1 MPARGHRRSP
11 RATRTRLSDV
21 AVRVLSRCVC
31 RAPILC
37 LSCVAGAV
45 ACAALAVWGMPEA
58 LVLQTELESYRARGT
73 PRTTRAIAAALAT
86 LGSESAPMSSSTARQ
101 RRRRVLAVDGSVN
114 ETSLMPPPV
123 SSNGAVPPM
132 GIPPPSVPPPSP
144 FVGPAP
150 SRRLRSSFD
159 RILLGMSSKAGVDG
173 GTGEDEFHVVVSQAK
188 AVYEGESA
196 SVVSLKRALTQ
207 ACVLNREISNSF
219 QFEDVCERDG
229 SGDCVKT
236 FSIFDVSNV
245 YATMGVL
252 DVYESFVRLG
262 AASGYDEV
270 AARMNFIRARCAYAP
285 ITRQSMYEAHSA
297 LCDEVDACHS
307 VPCEDE
313 SPRCMIGEFKIDI
326 CDFMS
331 NVEPSVEEVLRVA
344 SVPTSLEGDSRSC
357 DIGIDSVLHTVSGA
371 SVLITWASRWD
382 VIEAMAAPFGMLI
395 SNGMLPGTES
405 GYQRIRLVFRLKHN
419 GAVGTTWVKNI
430 GASIIKDFNDDISA
444 RMLGVSATW
453 RHHKAYDS
461 LLSDQLETDMMFA
474 IGSLAATLALILLI
488 TRSIVLAI
496 VGGSLCIVGT
506 TVLTHAIYFGV
517 YARQWFGIIHVS
529 GVFLSIGLAAD
540 DIFVINS
547 HWHMSQKYVEQTEN
561 MTTRQCIES
570 RMDWTLKHSILS
582 IGVTSC
588 TTAAAFA
595 SNIPSK
601 IPPVRLFGVYMAT
614 QVIVLLVVT
623 SVVIPSLL
631 VLLER
636 WKHLSVSRS
645 QIAPAEIPRTV
656 SSCYSRSHV
665 GRRATVDLGE
675 FLVLE
680 RVIHRRVFSVPSE
693 CLELDHHLDTLPLI
707 QGASTRAEPPR
718 PPFASFYARANAGFF
733 WMMRWK
739 RTLVA
744 IAACFFAASIYV
756 ALRITSDSGNAPLSL
771 WPSNSPIH
779 AYTAASRDFNI
790 TQYEESVII
799 QFTFGVDDERSAKSA
814 IADKTLKYQ
823 GAPVWLDQPTEADFW
838 FSRVASQRWLLNFC
852 DRLKSEEMKPN
863 VLSRNAVNCWISDV
877 DEWLKH
883 GGLDNAH
890 PTGLP
895 LPRDEFQ
902 EVVTQFAT
910 NANSYGLLRFLKS
923 KEDCEKYRDG
933 DPLCVAFSG
942 ISFVA
947 RTQRTDLRA
956 LRQSHSYWYQFF
968 SLRLDDGPIET
979 RSSFMSS
986 DGWVLADTVTELR
999 QAALFTVAYSLVLA
1013 FVVLFACTRDF
1024 VVSMLATICIA
1035 SVTCDFIAFMI
1046 LRNVPLGLI
1055 ESVCVCLIVG
1065 LSIDYIAHVAVAYV
1079 ATRNE
1084 SLSKEERV
1092 QAAMHTVGGAVA
1104 AGWLSS
1110 VIASLFLLGATVVF
1124 FTTFA
1129 SFIAFTLTMSFVH
1142 ALFVL
1147 PALLACFC

>member
-1 MPARGHRRSP
+1 MF
-11 RATRTRLSDV
+11 
-21 AVRVLSRCVC
+21 
-31 RAPILC
+31 C
-37 LSCVAGAV
+37 LSFVAGAV
-45 ACAALAVWGMPEA
+45 ACAALAVWEIPEA

-73 PRTTRAIAAALAT
+73 VRTTRAIAAALAM
-86 LGSESAPMSSSTARQ
+86 LGSESAPTSASASRQ
-101 RRRRVLAVDGSVN
+101 SRRRVLAVDETSVN
-114 ETSLMPPPV
+114 ETLVLSPPI
-123 SSNGAVPPM
+123 SSANGTIPPL
-132 GIPPPSVPPPSP
+132 GPPPPSVPPLGPPPP

-150 SRRLRSSFD
+150 SRRLRSSLD
-159 RILLGMSSKAGVDG
+159 RLLLGLSSKAGVDG
-173 GTGEDEFHVVVSQAK
+173 GTGGDEFHVVVSQPK
-188 AVYEGESA
+188 VVSENDGG
-196 SVVSLKRALTQ
+196 SVVSLERALTQ
-207 ACVLNREISNSF
+207 ACVLKREIRNSF
-219 QFEDVCERDG
+219 QFEDVCKRDG
-229 SGDCVKT
+229 ESGECVKT

-262 AASGYDEV
+262 VASGPEEV

-285 ITRQSMYEAHSA
+285 MTRQSMYEAHSA
-297 LCDEVDACHS
+297 LCDEIDACHS
-307 VPCEDE
+307 APCQVVE

-326 CDFMS
+326 CDFMA
-331 NVEPSVEEVLRVA
+331 NVEPSVEEVLRVS
-344 SVPTSLEGDSRSC
+344 SVPARLESDSRSC
-357 DIGIDSVLHTVSGA
+357 DIGIDAALNTVLGA
-371 SVLITWASRWD
+371 SGLITWASRWD
-382 VIEAMAAPFGMLI
+382 VIEAMAAPFGMLL
-395 SNGMLPGTES
+395 SNSVLPGNES
-405 GYQRIRLVFRLKHN
+405 GDHRIRLVFRLAHDG
-419 GAVGTTWVKNI
+419 GAGTTWVKDI

-444 RMLGVSATW
+444 RMLGVYATW
-453 RHHKAYDS
+453 RHYRAYDS
-461 LLSDQLETDMMFA
+461 LLSDQLETDTMFA

-547 HWHMSQKYVEQTEN
+547 HWHMSKKYVEQTEN
-561 MTTRQCIES
+561 MTNRQCIEN

-614 QVIVLLVVT
+614 QVIMLLVVT

-636 WKHLSVSRS
+636 WKHLAVSKN

-656 SSCYSRSHV
+656 SSPYSRSRV
-665 GRRATVDLGE
+665 DRRATVDLGE
-675 FLVLE
+675 FLVLD

-693 CLELDHHLDTLPLI
+693 SLALDHHLDTLPLI
-707 QGASTRAEPPR
+707 QGAITSARPLR

-739 RTLVA
+739 RTLVV
-744 IAACFFAASIYV
+744 IAACFFAASMYV
-756 ALRITSDSGNAPLSL
+756 ALQITSDSGNAPLSL

-779 AYTAASRDFNI
+779 AYTATSRDFNI

-814 IADKTLKYQ
+814 ITDKTLKYQ
-823 GAPVWLDQPTEADFW
+823 GAPVWLDQPSEADFW
-838 FSRVASQRWLLNFC
+838 FSREASQRWLLNFC

-902 EVVTQFAT
+902 QVVTQFAT
-910 NANSYGLLRFLKS
+910 NVNNYGLLRFLKS
-923 KEDCEKYRDG
+923 KEDCEKYRDE

-942 ISFVA
+942 VSLVA
-947 RTQRTDLRA
+947 RTQRTDPRT
-956 LRQSHSYWYQFF
+956 LRQSHSYWSQFF
-968 SLRLDDGPIET
+968 TQRLEDDGPIET

-999 QAALFTVAYSLVLA
+999 HAALFTVAYSLVLA

-1024 VVSMLATICIA
+1024 VVSMLSTICIA
-1035 SVTCDFIAFMI
+1035 SVTCDFVAFMI

-1084 SLSKEERV
+1084 SLSKEERI
-1092 QAAMHTVGGAVA
+1092 QAAMHTVGSAVA